1 MTLGKFYRRTA
12 DELEAAFLIDALNH
26 FGSNK
31 KNYSYNFVNGQTVL
45 TEFGSQYQKGLD
57 ERLAK
62 SCLMGQEYRD
72 HVFKEYKSFLRH
84 EVKELWKT
92 HHEDI
97 LMVSADHF
105 PRVPNL

>member
-12 DELEAAFLIDALNH
+12 DELEAAFLIDAVNH

-31 KNYSYNFVNGQTVL
+31 KTYSYNFANGQAVL
-45 TEFGSQYQKGLD
+45 TAYRSQFQKDLD